1 MIKKLCFSVL
11 VVLILITHVR
21 AAEELRIMVVISSN
35 ANGLYGST
43 LFTDIKTTMQGVMN
57 QAGLPVPSFYKY
69 PSYPQ
74 LIDPGLDK
82 NDVFNIATLVP
93 AYINA
98 RNDATADIVLFVLS
112 QVNEPSGEGCG
123 AAKGVP
129 ARKID
134 LVADMLSTHHIQN
147 ANTRFLPSL
156 LSFTRVACHSTLCLL
171 RLTRSAMC
179 CLPSTKLLP
188 ERSCSWRS

>member
-82 NDVFNIATLVP
+82 NDVFNI
-93 AYINA
+93 
-98 RNDATADIVLFVLS
+98 VLFVLS

-179 CLPSTKLLP
+179 CLPSTKLFTRTELQLAKLKAITT
-188 ERSCSWRS
+188 